1 MSRDQLSRN
10 CQLVH
15 SFLENAGEPLSRATL
30 DERVGLA
37 P

>member
-10 CQLVH
+10 CRLVYR
-15 SFLENAGEPLSRATL
+15 FLENPGEPLSRATL

>member
-30 DERVGLA
+30 NERAGLA